1 MFVIFLAV
9 IIMNLLIGLTVT
21 SIEALNQQGQK
32 VKAVKR
38 LDAIVKSVVFS
49 NGYAVKL
56 SEKMKN
62 LTSKVKRKRTFPRS
76 KVQTKGYSYN
86 LMFFEILLYKYFMT
100 KSQGTVCN
108 YTTLV
113 LTQM

>member
-21 SIEALNQQGQK
+21 SIEGLNKEGQK

-49 NGYAVKL
+49 NGYAGSILEARFAKP

-62 LTSKVKRKRTFPRS
+62 LTNKVKVKRTFPMS
-76 KVQTKGYSYN
+76 KVQTKGYF
-86 LMFFEILLYKYFMT
+86 LQPDVF
-100 KSQGTVCN
+100 
-108 YTTLV
+108 
-113 LTQM
+113 

>member
-21 SIEALNQQGQK
+21 SIEGLNQEGQK

-38 LDAIVKSVVFS
+38 LDAIVKSVVFA
-49 NGYAVKL
+49 NGYAGSILESRFAKP

-62 LTSKVKRKRTFPRS
+62 LSSKVKRKRIFPRS
-76 KVQTKGYSYN
+76 KVQTKGYSYK
-86 LMFFEILLYKYFMT
+86 LMFFEILLYKYYFILF
-100 KSQGTVCN
+100 KP
-108 YTTLV
+108 
-113 LTQM
+113 

>member
-49 NGYAVKL
+49 NGYVGSLLRTRFAKP

-62 LTSKVKRKRTFPRS
+62 LKNKVKGKRTFPTS
-76 KVQTKGYSYN
+76 KVQTKKYSYN
-86 LMFFEILLYKYFMT
+86 LMFFDILLGVIQKLRGQDFDHF
-100 KSQGTVCN
+100 
-108 YTTLV
+108 
-113 LTQM
+113 